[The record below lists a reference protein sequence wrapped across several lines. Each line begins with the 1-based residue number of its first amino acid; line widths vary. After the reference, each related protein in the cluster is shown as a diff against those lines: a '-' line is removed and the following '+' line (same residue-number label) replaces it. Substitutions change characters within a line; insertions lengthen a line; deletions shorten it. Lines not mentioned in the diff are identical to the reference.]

1 MISAPSILIIIP
13 ARAGSK
19 RIKGKNTKPFNGI
32 PLVEHSIRYA
42 QHCIGT
48 DTVISTNDKQI
59 ELIAQQYNVPI
70 LWRGESLATDHT
82 PTREVV
88 KDVIAQTDKIY
99 DYIVVLQPTNPLR
112 PKKMFKEA
120 FELLQEKQ
128 SDCLITVSL
137 NQHKLGKIE
146 HSTFKPFTYE
156 FGQRSQDLEPL
167 YYENGLL
174 YLCSYDL
181 AKNGKL
187 ISEKPTAMLIDH
199 PYASVDIDTELDWK
213 WAELISKE
221 YHD

>member
-1 MISAPSILIIIP
+1 M
-13 ARAGSK
+13 
-19 RIKGKNTKPFNGI
+19 
-32 PLVEHSIRYA
+32 
-42 QHCIGT
+42 
-48 DTVISTNDKQI
+48 
-59 ELIAQQYNVPI
+59 PI
-70 LWRGESLATDHT
+70 LWRDESLATDHT

>member
-48 DTVISTNDKQI
+48 DAVISTNDKQI

-70 LWRGESLATDHT
+70 LWRDESLATDHT
-82 PTREVV
+82 PTKEVV

>member
-42 QHCIGT
+42 QHCIGA
-48 DTVISTNDKQI
+48 DTLISTNDKQI

-70 LWRGESLATDHT
+70 LWRDESLATDHT